1 MSAYGV
7 LGDLYKRP
15 YAFDFFQAV
24 RLLKAAQTRRDPL
37 CNDDPVR
44 FRTLLSLE
52 APASA
57 IYSLTPPE
65 PMKLPVMTVTFM
77 GLTGPFGAL
86 PAYYTEMVLERRYRH
101 RDQTAHEFF
110 DLFCRRLTTLF
121 YQAWQKHHV
130 FIDYERGGRDLFQR
144 QVLSLVGLGTPGLKN
159 RLRGYGVD
167 DQWFAFYA
175 GRFAER
181 VHTVEG
187 LQAMLADQFN
197 VPIEIEQFRGR
208 WLLLD
213 ESARSRLGL
222 QNCTLGDH
230 PMLGQQAWDCQTKFR
245 IRIGPIMRRR
255 FDDFLPSGC
264 AYRALS
270 KMVKFCVGHTLEFDV
285 QLVLDKREIPRCSL
299 GALEKNDARLGWTTW
314 LRGQKTAVEDASNVI
329 LSDHAAGWTA

>member
-1 MSAYGV
+1 MSPSGV

-24 RLLKAAQTRRDPL
+24 RLLKAAQTRDDAL
-37 CNDDPVR
+37 CNNDPVR

-57 IYSLTPPE
+57 IYALTPLE
-65 PMKLPVMTVTFM
+65 PPQSPVMTITFM

-86 PAYYTEMVLERRYRH
+86 PVHYTEMLLERRYRH

-110 DLFCRRLTTLF
+110 DLFCHRLTTLF

-130 FIDYERGGRDLFQR
+130 FIDYERGGRKLFQR
-144 QVLSLVGLGTPGLKN
+144 QILSLVGLGTPGLQN
-159 RLRGYGVD
+159 RLRGNGVD

-187 LQAMLADQFN
+187 LQAMLADQFK
-197 VPIEIEQFRGR
+197 VPIEIEQFCGR
-208 WLLLD
+208 WLPLD
-213 ESARSRLGL
+213 EPACSRLGL
-222 QNCTLGDH
+222 QNCTLGNH

-245 IRIGPIMRRR
+245 IRVGPIMRHR

-264 AYRALS
+264 AYRALK
-270 KMVKFCVGHTLEFDV
+270 KMVRFCVGDALEFDV
-285 QLVLDKREIPRCSL
+285 QLVLDKHGIPQCSL
-299 GALEKNDARLGWTTW
+299 GALEKNDGRLGWTTW
-314 LRGQKTAVEDASNVI
+314 LRGPNIAVADASDVI
-329 LSDHAAGWTA
+329 LSDRAEGSTA